1 MPLKDYFRHITPA
14 SGKFR
19 RAISLPVMA
28 ACIALCGCHPSP
40 AAPPTVEVE
49 RVSPE
54 NVSVYGEYP
63 GRIRAVQ
70 TFEIHARVDGYLD
83 NMFVHNGSPVRRGQT
98 LFVIDSRLYKANAD
112 KARAQLSSARAQ
124 ELKTRRDLERIRP
137 LFEKNAAS
145 QLDLDNAEAAY
156 ESAKADVAICEA
168 DLITAETSLDN
179 TKVTAP
185 VTGEIYCNVAD
196 IGSMVGPSGKSLLAT
211 IIRNDTVSIDFTM
224 SARDYFNAK
233 SQIICAATPD
243 SVRCLDT
250 YVTITLSDGS
260 EYPHKAKVNF
270 GAPTINPETGE
281 FTLSAEMPNP
291 QRMLMPGEVTRV
303 NVLVTA
309 RNEASL
315 IPLTAVKTE
324 NDSTFAYVL
333 GEDNVITRRHIITGP
348 VSGSRIIIENGLT
361 DGELIVVKPTPRI
374 ADGMSATGCLKPS
387 SKK

>member
-1 MPLKDYFRHITPA
+1 MSVSQTSTRIFLSAVISCLALCACHTSPA
-14 SGKFR
+14 S
-19 RAISLPVMA
+19 APV
-28 ACIALCGCHPSP
+28 
-40 AAPPTVEVE
+40 VEVE
-49 RVSPE
+49 QITPE

-63 GRIRAVQ
+63 GRIRAAQ

-83 NMFVHNGSPVRRGQT
+83 NMFVHNGSSVRRGQT
-98 LFVIDSRLYKANAD
+98 LFVIDPRLYKANAD
-112 KARAQLSSARAQ
+112 KARAQLSSAKAQ

-168 DLITAETSLDN
+168 DLVTAETSLAN

-211 IIRNDTVSIDFTM
+211 IVRDDTVSIDFTM
-224 SARDYFNAK
+224 TARDYFNAK
-233 SQIICAATPD
+233 SQIICAGARD
-243 SVRCLDT
+243 SVRCLDSF
-250 YVTITLSDGS
+250 VTITLSDGS
-260 EYPHKAKVNF
+260 EYPYKAKVNF
-270 GAPTINPETGE
+270 AAPTINPETGD

-291 QRMLMPGEVTRV
+291 QRKLMPGEVTRV

-309 RNEASL
+309 RNEACL
-315 IPLTAVKTE
+315 IPVSAVKTE

-333 GEDNVITRRHIITGP
+333 GNDNVISRRHIITGP
-348 VSGSRIIIENGLT
+348 VSGNRIIVEKGLAE
-361 DGELIVVKPTPRI
+361 GETIVVKPTDRI
-374 ADGMSATGCLKPS
+374 VDGMTATGHSAPS
-387 SKK
+387 AKK